1 MSSRRALGKGLG
13 ALIPP
18 TTVIEEDKPL
28 EGGTRDRILEIPLN
42 KLKPN
47 AYQPR
52 KHFDKDRLQE
62 LAQSIEE
69 HGVVQPIVVRAVE
82 DGAYEIVAGE
92 RRWRACQLLDRET
105 IPAVVKE
112 YTKQELTEIALI
124 ENIQREDLNPLEEAY
139 AYNTLIEDFSYSQEE
154 LAKKVGKSR
163 PFVTNMLR
171 LLKLSDGVREML
183 KEGEISIGHARA
195 LLGLEGEEQQALA
208 EKILA
213 EGLTV
218 RQTEEIVKKIKNPAK
233 KKSDK
238 NEKPRDYEFYR
249 LETTLEEI
257 LGTKVQIRGRKKGRI
272 VIEYFGEEDLGRI
285 IETILGQQ

>member
-1 MSSRRALGKGLG
+1 M
-13 ALIPP
+13 
-18 TTVIEEDKPL
+18 
-28 EGGTRDRILEIPLN
+28 
-42 KLKPN
+42 
-47 AYQPR
+47 
-52 KHFDKDRLQE
+52 
-62 LAQSIEE
+62 
-69 HGVVQPIVVRAVE
+69 
-82 DGAYEIVAGE
+82 
-92 RRWRACQLLDRET
+92 
-105 IPAVVKE
+105 
-112 YTKQELTEIALI
+112 
-124 ENIQREDLNPLEEAY
+124 
-139 AYNTLIEDFSYSQEE
+139 IEDFSYSQEE
-154 LAKKVGKSR
+154 LAKSWEKQALCNKYAEASKA
-163 PFVTNMLR
+163 LR
-171 LLKLSDGVREML
+171 WSREML

-272 VIEYFGEEDLGRI
+272 VIEYFGEEDLVRI

>member
-82 DGAYEIVAGE
+82 DGAYEIWRGE
-92 RRWRACQLLDRET
+92 A
-105 IPAVVKE
+105 
-112 YTKQELTEIALI
+112 
-124 ENIQREDLNPLEEAY
+124 
-139 AYNTLIEDFSYSQEE
+139 
-154 LAKKVGKSR
+154 
-163 PFVTNMLR
+163 
-171 LLKLSDGVREML
+171 
-183 KEGEISIGHARA
+183 
-195 LLGLEGEEQQALA
+195 LEGLP
-208 EKILA
+208 L
-213 EGLTV
+213 
-218 RQTEEIVKKIKNPAK
+218 R
-233 KKSDK
+233 
-238 NEKPRDYEFYR
+238 
-249 LETTLEEI
+249 
-257 LGTKVQIRGRKKGRI
+257 
-272 VIEYFGEEDLGRI
+272 
-285 IETILGQQ
+285 